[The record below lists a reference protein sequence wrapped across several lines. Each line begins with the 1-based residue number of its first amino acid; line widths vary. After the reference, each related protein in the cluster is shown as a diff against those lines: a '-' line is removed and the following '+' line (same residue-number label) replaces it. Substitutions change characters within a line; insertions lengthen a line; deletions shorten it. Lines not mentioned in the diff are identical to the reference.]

1 MTSEADVRFT
11 NCICTD
17 FRYGRIVFP
26 ARDRYLYHALA
37 ECGDYGFG
45 ETVVFQPL
53 LKPGDHV
60 VDVGANIG
68 AMSLFFSD
76 VVGVEGT
83 VRAFEASPFAFGLLR
98 HNIEL
103 NGRANVICRR
113 AIVSDVSGSGSFID
127 PDVARID
134 TVDFGSL
141 SVAVHPGRIPGEFVE
156 TEKVRIDDL
165 GIERCDLIKVD
176 VEGHEASVMAGALS
190 VVERFRPFLSIEAG
204 DERDD
209 LSWIAPLIALG
220 YRVFCIATK
229 VFTWPNY
236 KHRDISDLSRDISLN
251 AICIPSHRSHM
262 ELLGDIPR
270 REVRSVTDL
279 AAECGRFVKR
289 PRI

>member
-1 MTSEADVRFT
+1 MTSETDARFT

-26 ARDRYLYHALA
+26 ARDQYLYHALA
-37 ECGDYGFG
+37 ECGDYGYG
-45 ETVVFQPL
+45 ETVVFRNL
-53 LKPGDHV
+53 LKSGDHV

-76 VVGVEGT
+76 VVGGEGM

-98 HNIEL
+98 HNVEL
-103 NGRANVICRR
+103 NGRTNVICRR
-113 AIVSDVSGSGSFID
+113 AIVSDESGAGSFID
-127 PDVARID
+127 PDVARINR
-134 TVDFGSL
+134 VDFGSL
-141 SVAVHPGRIPGEFVE
+141 SVAVNPKRVPGVFVE
-156 TEKVRIDDL
+156 TEKTRIDDL
-165 GIERCDLIKVD
+165 GLERCDLIKVD

-190 VVERFRPFLSIEAG
+190 VVERFRPFLSIETG
-204 DERDD
+204 DEKDD
-209 LSWIAPLIALG
+209 LSWITPICALG

-236 KHRDISDLSRDISLN
+236 KQRDISDFPGDISLN
-251 AICIPSHRSHM
+251 AVCVPPHRSQM

-270 REVRSVTDL
+270 REVRNVAEL